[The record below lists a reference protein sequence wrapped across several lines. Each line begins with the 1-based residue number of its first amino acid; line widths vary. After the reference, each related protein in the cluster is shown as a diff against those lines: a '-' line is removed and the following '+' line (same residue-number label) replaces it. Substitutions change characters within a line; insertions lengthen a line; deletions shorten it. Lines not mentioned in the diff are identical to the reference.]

1 MMKLIRA
8 GLMSAVLVVL
18 MCGGVFAQGT
28 FISQG
33 SAFLPEVY
41 SDKYNNLNQGWTMI
55 HLTNVSGSNVHV
67 RIKILNQDGL
77 EVTQFSKYFKGGSSG
92 VVTISSGTGDVDIP
106 AHSALSLKFQAPNP
120 QVVTGYGTI
129 EWSSD
134 DTQLR
139 KGLMGIVKI
148 TGWGGN
154 NSRAGEHTY
163 AYQINNGQ
171 PF

>member
-1 MMKLIRA
+1 MSKLMRA
-8 GLMSAVLVVL
+8 GLLSAVMVVL
-18 MCGGVFAQGT
+18 MCSAVFAQVD
-28 FISQG
+28 FVPQG
-33 SAFLPEVY
+33 SAFMPEIY
-41 SDKYNNLNQGWTMI
+41 SDNYNNLNQGWTMV

-67 RIKILNQDGL
+67 KIKIFNQDAL
-77 EVTQFSKYFKGGSSG
+77 EVTQFSKYFKGGTSG
-92 VVTISSGTGDVDIP
+92 VVNISSGTGAVDIP
-106 AHSALSLKFQAPNP
+106 PHSALSLKFQAPNP

-134 DTQLR
+134 DAQLR
-139 KGLMGIVKI
+139 KAIMGIVKI